1 MLVSLFISH
10 HQTIWQRNLETAE
23 TLNTHQLQNNVKSW
37 TGKTKTNK
45 QKNNTKKPV
54 FCFFVFFSSTT
65 LDDGQ
70 KRAKHI

>member
-23 TLNTHQLQNNVKSW
+23 TLNTHQLQNNVKRW

-45 QKNNTKKPV
+45 QKTIPKNQ
-54 FCFFVFFSSTT
+54 FFVFLFF
-65 LDDGQ
+65 LAQ
-70 KRAKHI
+70 QL

>member
-23 TLNTHQLQNNVKSW
+23 TLNTHQLQNHVKRW

-45 QKNNTKKPV
+45 QKKTIPKNQ
-54 FCFFVFFSSTT
+54 FFFGFFFF
-65 LDDGQ
+65 
-70 KRAKHI
+70 

>member
-23 TLNTHQLQNNVKSW
+23 TLNTHQLQNHVKRW

-45 QKNNTKKPV
+45 QTKKQYQKTS
-54 FCFFVFFSSTT
+54 FFFVFFFF
-65 LDDGQ
+65 
-70 KRAKHI
+70 